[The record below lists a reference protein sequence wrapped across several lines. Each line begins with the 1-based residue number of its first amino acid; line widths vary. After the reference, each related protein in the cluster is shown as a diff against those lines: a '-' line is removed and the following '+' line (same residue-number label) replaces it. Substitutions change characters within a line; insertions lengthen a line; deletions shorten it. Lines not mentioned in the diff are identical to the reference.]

1 MKQRKFVII
10 ISVIIISTLIKCSN
24 YEEPPLIYNPEN
36 LQFAPSP
43 KISSIIP
50 KDSARAGIREIL
62 INGEN
67 FGTTSDNNTIVFVGG
82 KIAEIKSL
90 SSNQIIIY
98 RPQLELSKYN
108 KPLEVVVSVQKAL
121 ELAKVKNYKINK
133 PFEQY
138 GDFTNY
144 TYNLFAIEVD
154 KQENLYIATRRALLK
169 YDGKEIVRIGGQLS
183 NDFSKV
189 TDLKFGPGGY
199 LYALVSKNILYRLDP
214 VTAAEEKYLTL
225 PKECDRL
232 DFDRYNNIY
241 TAKKDGL
248 FIVKPDKSIIN
259 TNLYQGVII
268 TDIRVF
274 NDYLY
279 ITSADNLWRHK
290 ILDNNGTLGNQELV
304 LNVKNQGTDFSRA
317 AIGSI
322 TFDKD
327 GMMLLAVK
335 NHPDYSIFVLE
346 NDGNLTPY
354 YKAKILPKFVD
365 QIVWGNDYNLYLN
378 RGITLTRDSVR
389 VFRMGMANTPAPYY
403 GRNNL

>member
-1 MKQRKFVII
+1 MKKKKFVII
-10 ISVIIISTLIKCSN
+10 TSLMIIYLFTKCSN
-24 YEEPPLIYNPEN
+24 YEEPPLIYNPDN
-36 LQFAPSP
+36 LQFAASP
-43 KISSIIP
+43 KITSIIP
-50 KDSARAGIREIL
+50 KDSARAGIREIV

-67 FGTTSDNNTIVFVGG
+67 FGTTADNNTVIFVGG

-90 SSNQIIIY
+90 SSNQIVIY
-98 RPQLELSKYN
+98 RPQLEQSKYN
-108 KPLEVVVSVQKAL
+108 KPLEVIVSVQKAL
-121 ELAKVKNYKINK
+121 ELAKIKNYKINA

-144 TYNLFAIEVD
+144 TYNLFAIDVD

-169 YDGKEIVRIGGQLS
+169 YDGKEIVRIGGQLPS
-183 NDFSKV
+183 DFSKV
-189 TDLKFGPGGY
+189 TDLKFGPGGFI
-199 LYALVSKNILYRLDP
+199 YALVSKNILYRLDP
-214 VTAAEEKYLTL
+214 NTAAEEKYLTL

-232 DFDRYNNIY
+232 DFDQYNNLY

-248 FIVKPDKSIIN
+248 FVVKPDKSIIT

-279 ITSADNLWRHK
+279 ITSADNVWRHK
-290 ILDNNGTLGNQELV
+290 ILDNNGNLGNQELV

-327 GMMLLAVK
+327 GMMLLVIK
-335 NHPDYSIFVLE
+335 NHPDYSLFVLE
-346 NDGNLTPY
+346 NDGNLSPY
-354 YKAKILPKFVD
+354 YKANILPKFID
-365 QIVWGNDYNLYLN
+365 QIVWGNEYYLYLN

-389 VFRMGMANTPAPYY
+389 VYRMGMANTSAPYY
-403 GRNNL
+403 GRSNL

>member
-1 MKQRKFVII
+1 MKRRKFVIL
-10 ISVIIISTLIKCSN
+10 ISVIIISALIKCSN

-36 LQFAPSP
+36 LNYAPSP
-43 KISSIIP
+43 KVSSINP
-50 KDSARAGIREIL
+50 KDSARAGIREIV

-67 FGTTSDNNTIVFVGG
+67 FGTTSDNNTSVFIGG

-90 SSNQIIIY
+90 SPNQIVIY
-98 RPQLELSKYN
+98 RPQLELAKYN
-108 KPLEVVVSVQKAL
+108 KPLDVVISVQKAL
-121 ELAKVKNYKINK
+121 ELAKIKNYKINT
-133 PFEQY
+133 PYEQY

-169 YDGKEIVRIGGQLS
+169 YDGNEIIRIGGQLPR
-183 NDFSKV
+183 DFSKV
-189 TDLKFGPGGY
+189 TDLKFGPGGF
-199 LYALVSKNILYRLDP
+199 LYALVSKNILYRLNP
-214 VTAAEEKYLTL
+214 NTAAEEKYITL
-225 PKECDRL
+225 PKVCDRL
-232 DFDRYNNIY
+232 DFDQFNNIY

-248 FIVKPDKSIIN
+248 FIVKPDKSVIT
-259 TNLYQGVII
+259 TNLYQRVII

-279 ITSADNLWRHK
+279 ITSADNVWRHK

-304 LNVKNQGTDFSRA
+304 LNVKKLGVDFNRA
-317 AIGSI
+317 TIGSI

-327 GMMLLAVK
+327 GMMLLVIK
-335 NHPDYSIFVLE
+335 NHPDYSLFVLE
-346 NDGNLTPY
+346 NDGTLSPY
-354 YKAKILPKFVD
+354 YKANILPKFVD
-365 QIVWGNDYNLYLN
+365 QIVWGNEYYLYLN

-389 VFRMGMANTPAPYY
+389 VYRMGMANTSAPYY